1 MSIGCRVSCPAA
13 CPMVPYR
20 PCPIRRQGAPNHR
33 HPAIDI
39 GCSEGQ
45 ACSSEAGAILPEYVS
60 LCAPTGGTMTSLES
74 SEVAA
79 QLDQDH
85 LLETNGRIAACR
97 RCGAR
102 TDSPTG
108 LHHVLLESQATRS
121 AEWLTAQAR
130 LRDIAHTRNP
140 SSSIGFQP
148 DGYRHKVTIPEV
160 PTPIEPEPFPP
171 FPVPKPM
178 ARKRTSGHISGS
190 DR

>member
-1 MSIGCRVSCPAA
+1 
-13 CPMVPYR
+13 
-20 PCPIRRQGAPNHR
+20 
-33 HPAIDI
+33 
-39 GCSEGQ
+39 
-45 ACSSEAGAILPEYVS
+45 
-60 LCAPTGGTMTSLES
+60 MTSLES

-130 LRDIAHTRNP
+130 LRDIAHTKSKLIDWFSTRRVSP
-140 SSSIGFQP
+140 Q
-148 DGYRHKVTIPEV
+148 
-160 PTPIEPEPFPP
+160 
-171 FPVPKPM
+171 
-178 ARKRTSGHISGS
+178 S
-190 DR
+190 DHS